1 MEILS
6 LFDAIDQLEDIF
18 YDIKYPLEESKDLR
32 KLQRLHLVEFDDQTE
47 KSWLSFEAGQLLTK
61 VDNYRNSLRHYRQNY
76 KEYDKT
82 NSIQEN
88 DSQITTGKFF
98 DEVVTPLRSKAL
110 GSLKQLKRIIA
121 NLNMQN
127 EKDTLEVVM
136 NRLVLSTNE
145 LIDACIR
152 VIEISKTSLVRNLKT
167 FGIDFKEKYNLKHI
181 DLNNI

>member
-18 YDIKYPLEESKDLR
+18 YDIKYSLKESKDLR

-47 KSWLSFEAGQLLTK
+47 KTWLSFDAGQLLAK
-61 VDNYRNSLRHYRQNY
+61 VNNYRNSLRHYRQNY
-76 KEYDKT
+76 RKYDKT

-88 DSQITTGKFF
+88 DSQITTSKFF
-98 DEVVTPLRSKAL
+98 DEVVTPLRSKAIS
-110 GSLKQLKRIIA
+110 SLKQLKRMIA
-121 NLNMQN
+121 NSNMQN

-152 VIEISKTSLVRNLKT
+152 VIEISKPNLVRNLKT
-167 FGIDFKEKYNLKHI
+167 FGIDFKNKYNLVYV
-181 DLNNI
+181 DLNSI